1 MLDFKYDKLESIKA
15 KKKIN
20 KIQIIRN
27 VYKNHFAPSNVIGQ
41 CITLCEKLKPT
52 SCEDFEIKYHEYA
65 QNNINLPIKERG
77 LTKEELI
84 AKINEKEL
92 PEDAKIELMEDITD
106 SFGESEDMVTKEE
119 FESITNKYEELLAKY
134 KERFL
139 DSKEEVKE
147 DEDKEYEEKEVIDVK
162 EI

>member
-1 MLDFKYDKLESIKA
+1 MA
-15 KKKIN
+15 K
-20 KIQIIRN
+20 
-27 VYKNHFAPSNVIGQ
+27 
-41 CITLCEKLKPT
+41 
-52 SCEDFEIKYHEYA
+52 
-65 QNNINLPIKERG
+65 

-92 PEDAKIELMEDITD
+92 PEEFKIELMEDITD
-106 SFGESEDMVTKEE
+106 SFGESEEMVTKEE

>member
-1 MLDFKYDKLESIKA
+1 MA
-15 KKKIN
+15 K
-20 KIQIIRN
+20 
-27 VYKNHFAPSNVIGQ
+27 
-41 CITLCEKLKPT
+41 
-52 SCEDFEIKYHEYA
+52 
-65 QNNINLPIKERG
+65 

-106 SFGESEDMVTKEE
+106 SFGDSEEMVSKEE
-119 FESITNKYEELLAKY
+119 FESITGKYEELLAKY

>member
-1 MLDFKYDKLESIKA
+1 MA
-15 KKKIN
+15 K
-20 KIQIIRN
+20 
-27 VYKNHFAPSNVIGQ
+27 
-41 CITLCEKLKPT
+41 
-52 SCEDFEIKYHEYA
+52 
-65 QNNINLPIKERG
+65 

-92 PEDAKIELMEDITD
+92 PEEFKIELMEDITD
-106 SFGESEDMVTKEE
+106 SFGESEEMVTKEE
-119 FESITNKYEELLAKY
+119 FESITGKYEELLAKY

>member
-1 MLDFKYDKLESIKA
+1 MA
-15 KKKIN
+15 K
-20 KIQIIRN
+20 
-27 VYKNHFAPSNVIGQ
+27 
-41 CITLCEKLKPT
+41 
-52 SCEDFEIKYHEYA
+52 
-65 QNNINLPIKERG
+65 

-92 PEDAKIELMEDITD
+92 PEEFKVELMEDITD
-106 SFGESEDMVTKEE
+106 SFLESEEMVTKEE
-119 FESITNKYEELLAKY
+119 FESITGKYEELLAKY

>member
-1 MLDFKYDKLESIKA
+1 MA
-15 KKKIN
+15 K
-20 KIQIIRN
+20 
-27 VYKNHFAPSNVIGQ
+27 
-41 CITLCEKLKPT
+41 
-52 SCEDFEIKYHEYA
+52 
-65 QNNINLPIKERG
+65 

-84 AKINEKEL
+84 AKINEKEI
-92 PEDAKIELMEDITD
+92 PEDVKIELMEDITD
-106 SFGESEDMVTKEE
+106 SFGDSEEMVTKEE
-119 FESITNKYEELLAKY
+119 FEGITNKYEELLAKY

>member
-1 MLDFKYDKLESIKA
+1 MA
-15 KKKIN
+15 K
-20 KIQIIRN
+20 
-27 VYKNHFAPSNVIGQ
+27 
-41 CITLCEKLKPT
+41 
-52 SCEDFEIKYHEYA
+52 
-65 QNNINLPIKERG
+65 

-92 PEDAKIELMEDITD
+92 PEEFKIELMEDITD
-106 SFGESEDMVTKEE
+106 SFLESEEMVTKEE
-119 FESITNKYEELLAKY
+119 FESITGKYEELLAKY

-147 DEDKEYEEKEVIDVK
+147 DEDKEYEEREVIDVK

>member
-1 MLDFKYDKLESIKA
+1 MA
-15 KKKIN
+15 K
-20 KIQIIRN
+20 
-27 VYKNHFAPSNVIGQ
+27 
-41 CITLCEKLKPT
+41 
-52 SCEDFEIKYHEYA
+52 
-65 QNNINLPIKERG
+65 

-92 PEDAKIELMEDITD
+92 PEEFKVELMEDITD
-106 SFGESEDMVTKEE
+106 SFGESEEMVTKEE
-119 FESITNKYEELLAKY
+119 FESITGKYEELLAKY